1 MSGLLSAHHCCS
13 RHIIT
18 IVDIESKLVRTKVV
32 PPAPVRV
39 ATLVWMAAWCS
50 PAKKVIVYK
59 LVTATDSK
67 YTSDNAPCGSFK
79 FAYFLLKSGQSFVHI
94 QAKPSAIEAK

>member
-1 MSGLLSAHHCCS
+1 MCSEQNLAFLAHSGLVMSGLLSAHHCCS

-50 PAKKVIVYK
+50 PANEIIVYK
-59 LVTATDSK
+59 YSL
-67 YTSDNAPCGSFK
+67 
-79 FAYFLLKSGQSFVHI
+79 
-94 QAKPSAIEAK
+94 